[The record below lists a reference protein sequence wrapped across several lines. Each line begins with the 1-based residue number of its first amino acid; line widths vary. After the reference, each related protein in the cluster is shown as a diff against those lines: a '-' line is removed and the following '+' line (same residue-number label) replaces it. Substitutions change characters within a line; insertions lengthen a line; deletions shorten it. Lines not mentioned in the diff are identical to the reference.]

1 MSNLINIFTEKRNAV
16 LEEIETCNAIGQT
29 TRFFIENDIE
39 IYNEVISEIKKQCLS
54 DRFFLEEA
62 IFRNVRNW
70 DNTEEYTTVLLHDW
84 LSEMVKN
91 YPLTEQERKDYL
103 ASTGWDSDFLESAY
117 FNSERQLTHYLKEKE
132 LVDFSDWLV
141 DNDYS
146 IEDLSS
152 K

>member
-1 MSNLINIFTEKRNAV
+1 MSNLINIITEKRNAV
-16 LEEIETCNAIGQT
+16 IQEIETCEAIGQT
-29 TRFFIENDIE
+29 TRFFIENDVE
-39 IYNEVISEIKKQCLS
+39 IYNDVISEIKKQGLN

-91 YPLTEQERKDYL
+91 HPLTEQERKDYL

-117 FNSERQLTHYLKEKE
+117 FASERQLTHYLKEKE
-132 LVDFSDWLV
+132 LIE
-141 DNDYS
+141 DYS
-146 IEDLSS
+146 IEDVST